1 MPIDLA
7 EYDDVVHR
15 IYDAALEP
23 SNWTGVIAHIAR
35 VFDAPRALIFTHL
48 HGPAQGGFT
57 FTHNITQAALEIWAA
72 KGVKEDPWVRASGP
86 KGYLVEGMVSLDSD
100 LVPEAE
106 LMRTDFYKEIL
117 EPLGIAKVC
126 SGIIFDTTD
135 SHKLPTALS
144 VYRGPRDTP
153 FDRDDVEVSRRLLAH
168 LSRSL
173 GVMFHLR
180 DSQLQLAASLAALN
194 GLASGVILIDGSR
207 KVQFANKTAESIA
220 RRGDTVC
227 IGAAGSAK
235 PSQLSLNRRLS
246 GCERA
251 FQDAISQAMQPL
263 ALTTVDHFSQAL
275 LLPAEDG
282 SPACVV
288 HVAPLAE
295 SSRFAPAGKAAKAI
309 VFLYDLQSAASVDP
323 ALLIKLFGL
332 TMAEARTALQMT
344 QGGSLDEM
352 AARLGVSIN
361 TCKTQ
366 LQAAYAKTG
375 THRQADLLKLLL
387 GLASR

>member
-1 MPIDLA
+1 MQIDLTR
-7 EYDDVVHR
+7 YDDVVHT
-15 IYDAALEP
+15 IYDAALDP
-23 SNWTGVIAHIAR
+23 SRWPAVIEHVAS
-35 VFDAPRALIFTHL
+35 VFDAPRALIFTHM

-57 FTHNITQAALEIWAA
+57 FTHNITQASLEIWGA

-106 LMRTDFYKEIL
+106 LMQTDFYKEIL
-117 EPLGIAKVC
+117 APMDIAKVC
-126 SGIIFDTTD
+126 SGIIFDATD
-135 SHKLPTALS
+135 SHKLPAALS
-144 VYRGPRDTP
+144 VYRSATDTP
-153 FDRDDVEVSRRLLAH
+153 FERNHVEIARRLLAH

-194 GLASGVILIDGSR
+194 GLASGVILLDGSR
-207 KVQFANKTAESIA
+207 KVQFANTTAESLA
-220 RRGDTVC
+220 RREDPIC
-227 IGAAGSAK
+227 IGAAGSSK
-235 PSQLSLNRRLS
+235 PSQLTLNRRLFGS
-246 GCERA
+246 ERA
-251 FQDAISQAMQPL
+251 FQDAITQALQPL
-263 ALTTVDHFSQAL
+263 ALNTVDHFSQAL

-295 SSRFAPAGKAAKAI
+295 SSGFATGGKAARAI

-344 QGGSLDEM
+344 QGGGLDEI
-352 AARLGVSIN
+352 AARLGVSVN